1 MEYQTKISQKLSYK
15 KILTKAENK
24 IYNKNQSILIKK
36 KTKKKPPCTSN
47 NYMYRIEFL

>member
-36 KTKKKPPCTSN
+36 KKTKKNHHVHQTTTC
-47 NYMYRIEFL
+47 IE